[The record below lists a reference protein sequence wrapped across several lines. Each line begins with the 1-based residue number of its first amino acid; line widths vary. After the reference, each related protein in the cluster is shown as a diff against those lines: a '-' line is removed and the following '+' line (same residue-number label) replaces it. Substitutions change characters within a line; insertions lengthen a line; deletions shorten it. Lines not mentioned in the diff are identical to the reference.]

1 MILPLLTVR
10 SVECPIWVEPNPA
23 ISSRWKRARRRDS
36 LQTCS
41 CGPEIP
47 ESPEWCSLYASD
59 CRVLA
64 RNKRKRIT
72 PTLSVSAQFVSRVLT
87 VSTQPKKIQH
97 ARVYWGAGPFLV
109 TTKKYEGQA
118 RNLLTGTFNQIKP
131 HLRIIHWD
139 DLFRLYQHAR
149 EVNEIEKLRL

>member
-1 MILPLLTVR
+1 
-10 SVECPIWVEPNPA
+10 
-23 ISSRWKRARRRDS
+23 
-36 LQTCS
+36 
-41 CGPEIP
+41 
-47 ESPEWCSLYASD
+47 
-59 CRVLA
+59 
-64 RNKRKRIT
+64 
-72 PTLSVSAQFVSRVLT
+72 VSAQFVSRVLT